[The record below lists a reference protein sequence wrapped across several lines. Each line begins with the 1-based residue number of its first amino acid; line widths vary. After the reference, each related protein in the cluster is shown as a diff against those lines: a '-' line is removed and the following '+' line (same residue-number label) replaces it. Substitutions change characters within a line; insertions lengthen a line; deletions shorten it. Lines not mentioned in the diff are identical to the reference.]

1 LLCVV
6 NVLTIAMMVHCIAIA
21 ISSGAA
27 SFIVCNEEPTRG
39 SIGVKDIFTN
49 CDIRLVVVN
58 TVDIINFIVVAVYYL
73 CAILPAV
80 FTTSLVKIDGGVI
93 ARIYAFFAYL
103 IWMATVF
110 NNVTNDFLAFI
121 VIGNNSAIKEFTV
134 VLTVGVDVFVVAG
147 IPLVITL
154 SKAAIIIS
162 DDLLLIVLITQD
174 FAVSGGSR
182 AVSHNVSVGVLG
194 VGDVGAR
201 VEESVIT
208 LLCIYDCSL

>member
-1 LLCVV
+1 
-6 NVLTIAMMVHCIAIA
+6 
-21 ISSGAA
+21 
-27 SFIVCNEEPTRG
+27 
-39 SIGVKDIFTN
+39 VKNIFTN
-49 CDIRLVVVN
+49 CDIRLVIVN
-58 TVDIINFIVVAVYYL
+58 TLDVIYLIAVTVNYL

-80 FTTSLVKIDGGVI
+80 FTTSLVKIDCGVI
-93 ARIYAFFAYL
+93 ARVCATCAFFA
-103 IWMATVF
+103 WMTTVF
-110 NNVTNDFLAFI
+110 HSVTNDFLAFI
-121 VIGNNSAIKEFTV
+121 VIGDLSAIKEFTV
-134 VLTVGVDVFVVAG
+134 VLTVGIDVFVVAG

-182 AVSHNVSVGVLG
+182 AVSDNVSVGVLG